1 MNNFS
6 IKKKADLA
14 LLFSAIGILVA
25 FPFHDTFAGG
35 LLFSLFSAATIGG
48 LADSFAVSA
57 LFGNPLRIRWP
68 AWMGTNIISRNR
80 ERLIGELVKMVQNDL
95 LTIPN
100 IKERLDEYNIA
111 DVLVTYLKQHGGEEG
126 INDILQQVAND
137 VITTIDLQELSR
149 TVQTFLLEHAD
160 AIPVANIAADA
171 GDWTI
176 KNGYDDRIIEFM
188 IPELIKIVKSAAFGS
203 VIDQII
209 NSAIRSYEGDKFRR
223 KLIDF
228 TAGLEAANLS
238 GRLQEWLVSF
248 LEKFHSED
256 HPQRKQLKAF
266 IASFVARLRTDEQLR
281 DRIEAGKETL
291 LAAVKAD
298 LKLDVY
304 IQRGLESLRQA
315 AAENAEGQLARYP
328 WIKDKVREGIA
339 YLEGNDVLLARLDE
353 YVKTTLLK
361 WMEQKH
367 SYIGKIVTDKLNSFS
382 EEELIELVKEKAG
395 RDLQY
400 IRINGIGVGALIG
413 VVLHLATFWI
423 GGQA

>member
-25 FPFHDTFAGG
+25 FPFHDTFVGG

-266 IASFVARLRTDEQLR
+266 IANFVARLRTDEQLR
-281 DRIEAGKETL
+281 DRIEAGKEKL

-328 WIKDKVREGIA
+328 WIKEKVREGVA
-339 YLEGNDVLLARLDE
+339 YLEGNAELLARVDQ
-353 YVKTTLLK
+353 YVKATLLK

>member
-223 KLIDF
+223 KLIDV

-248 LEKFHSED
+248 LEKFHSGD

-266 IASFVARLRTDEQLR
+266 IANFVARLRTDEQLR

-328 WIKDKVREGIA
+328 WIKEKVREGVA
-339 YLEGNDVLLARLDE
+339 YLEGNDELLARLDH

>member
-1 MNNFS
+1 MNKFS

-14 LLFSAIGILVA
+14 LLFSAIGIFIA
-25 FPFHDTFAGG
+25 FPFHENFVGG
-35 LLFSLFSAATIGG
+35 LFFSLFSAATIGG

-57 LFGNPLRIRWP
+57 LFGNPLQIKWP
-68 AWMGTNIISRNR
+68 VWMGTNIIARNR
-80 ERLIGELVKMVQNDL
+80 ERLIGELVQMVQNEL

-111 DVLVTYLKQHGGEEG
+111 DVLVAYLKQHGGEAG
-126 INDILQQVAND
+126 VNDILQQLADD
-137 VITTIDLQELSR
+137 VITTIDLQELAA

-160 AIPVANIAADA
+160 SIPVADIAADV

-176 KNGYDDRIIEFM
+176 KNGYDDRVIEFI
-188 IPELIKIVKSAAFGS
+188 IPELIKIVKSAPFGT
-203 VIDQII
+203 VVEQIV

-228 TAGLEAANLS
+228 TAGLESANIS
-238 GRLQEWLVSF
+238 GRLQTWIVSY
-248 LEKFHSED
+248 LQKFHSKE
-256 HPQRKQLKAF
+256 HPQRKELKAF
-266 IASFVARLRTDEQLR
+266 ITEFVVRLHTDEQLR
-281 DRIEAGKETL
+281 SRIEAGKTSL
-291 LAAVKAD
+291 LTAVKTD
-298 LKLDVY
+298 IRLDVY
-304 IQRGLESLRQA
+304 IQRGLESLRRA
-315 AAENAEGQLARYP
+315 AAANAEGKLARYP
-328 WIKDKVREGIA
+328 WIQEKVHEGIS
-339 YLEGNDVLLARLDE
+339 YLADNAELLSKLDQ

-361 WMEQKH
+361 WLEQKH
-367 SYIGKIVTDKLNSFS
+367 SYIGNMVSEKLTSFS
-382 EEELIELVKEKAG
+382 VEELTELVKEKAG

>member
-14 LLFSAIGILVA
+14 LLFSVIGILVA

-266 IASFVARLRTDEQLR
+266 IANFVARLRTDEQLR

-328 WIKDKVREGIA
+328 WIKEKVREGVA
-339 YLEGNDVLLARLDE
+339 YLEGNAELLARLDQ

>member
-6 IKKKADLA
+6 IKKKADAA

-35 LLFSLFSAATIGG
+35 LFFSLFSAATIGG

-57 LFGNPLRIRWP
+57 LFGNPLRIKWP
-68 AWMGTNIISRNR
+68 VWMGTNIISRNR

-100 IKERLDEYNIA
+100 IRERLDEYNIA

-137 VITTIDLQELSR
+137 VITTIDLQELAK

-203 VIDQII
+203 VVDQIV

-238 GRLQEWLVSF
+238 GRLQDWLVSF

-266 IASFVARLRTDEQLR
+266 IAGFVARLRTDEQLR

-291 LAAVKAD
+291 LAAVKDD

-328 WIKDKVREGIA
+328 WIREKLREGIA
-339 YLEGNDVLLARLDE
+339 YMEGNGELLSRIDQ

-382 EEELIELVKEKAG
+382 EEELTELVKEKAG

-413 VVLHLATFWI
+413 VILHLATFWI

>member
-1 MNNFS
+1 MNKFS

-14 LLFSAIGILVA
+14 LLFSAIGIFAA
-25 FPFHDTFAGG
+25 FPFHDTFMGG

-57 LFGNPLRIRWP
+57 LFGNPLRIKWP
-68 AWMGTNIISRNR
+68 SWMGTNIISRNR
-80 ERLIGELVKMVQNDL
+80 ERLIGELVKMVQNEL

-126 INDILQQVAND
+126 INDILQQVADD
-137 VITTIDLQELSR
+137 VITTIDLQELAKM
-149 TVQTFLLEHAD
+149 VQTFLFEHAD
-160 AIPVANIAADA
+160 SIPVADIAADA

-176 KNGYDDRIIEFM
+176 RNGYDDRIIEFI
-188 IPELIKIVKSAAFGS
+188 IPELIKIVKSAPFEAVVS
-203 VIDQII
+203 QIVD
-209 NSAIRSYEGDKFRR
+209 SAIRSYEGDQFRR
-223 KLIDF
+223 KLIDVS
-228 TAGLEAANLS
+228 AGLESANIS
-238 GRLQEWLVSF
+238 GKLQQWLVSF

-256 HPQRKQLKAF
+256 HPQRQKLKAF
-266 IASFVARLRTDEQLR
+266 IAQFVARLRTDEQLR
-281 DRIEAGKETL
+281 SRIEAGKAAL
-291 LAAVKAD
+291 LSSVKEAI
-298 LKLDVY
+298 KLDVY
-304 IQRGLESLRQA
+304 IQRGLESIRSA
-315 AAENAEGQLARYP
+315 AAANAEGQLARYP
-328 WIKDKVREGIA
+328 WIKEKLHEGIKT
-339 YLEGNDVLLARLDE
+339 LEGNKELLTRIDQ
-353 YVKTTLLK
+353 YVKTTVLK

-367 SYIGKIVTDKLNSFS
+367 SYIGRMVTDKLNSFS

-400 IRINGIGVGALIG
+400 IRINGMGVGALIG

>member
-14 LLFSAIGILVA
+14 LLFSAIGIFVA
-25 FPFHDTFAGG
+25 FPFHETFVGG

-57 LFGNPLRIRWP
+57 LFGNPLRIKWP

-111 DVLVTYLKQHGGEEG
+111 EVLVTYLKEHGGEEG
-126 INDILQQVAND
+126 VNDILQQVAND
-137 VITTIDLQELSR
+137 VITTIDLQELAK

-160 AIPVANIAADA
+160 SIPVSNIAADV

-176 KNGYDDRIIEFM
+176 RNGYDDRIIEFM
-188 IPELIKIVKSAAFGS
+188 IPELIKIVKSASFGS
-203 VIDQII
+203 VVDQIVK
-209 NSAIRSYEGDKFRR
+209 SAIKSYEGDKFRR

-228 TAGLEAANLS
+228 TAGLEAANIS
-238 GRLQEWLVSF
+238 GRLQDWLVSF
-248 LEKFHSED
+248 LEKFHDED
-256 HPQRKQLKAF
+256 HPQRKQIKAF
-266 IASFVARLRTDEQLR
+266 IAQIVVRLRTDEQLR
-281 DRIEAGKETL
+281 ERIEAGKLSL
-291 LAAVKAD
+291 LAAVKSD
-298 LKLDVY
+298 IRLDVY
-304 IQRGLESLRQA
+304 IERGLEALRKA
-315 AAENAEGQLARYP
+315 AADNAEGQLARYP
-328 WIKDKVREGIA
+328 WIKDKVREGVS
-339 YLEGNDVLLARLDE
+339 YLESNSELLERIDQ
-353 YVKTTLLK
+353 YVKTTVLK

-367 SYIGKIVTDKLNSFS
+367 SYIGKLVTDKLNDFS
-382 EEELIELVKEKAG
+382 EEELISLVKEKAG
-395 RDLQY
+395 KDLQY

-423 GGQA
+423 GGHA

>member
-1 MNNFS
+1 MNKWS

-14 LLFSAIGILVA
+14 LLFSAIGIFAA
-25 FPFHDTFAGG
+25 FPFHHSFAGG
-35 LLFSLFSAATIGG
+35 LFFSLFSAATIGG

-57 LFGNPLRIRWP
+57 LFGNPLRVKWP
-68 AWMGTNIISRNR
+68 VWMGTNIISRNR
-80 ERLIGELVKMVQNDL
+80 ERLISELVKMVQNEL

-126 INDILQQVAND
+126 VNDILQQLADD
-137 VITTIDLQELSR
+137 VITTIDLRELSI

-160 AIPVANIAADA
+160 SIPVADIAADA

-176 KNGYDDRIIEFM
+176 KNGYDDRIIEFI
-188 IPELIKIVKSAAFGS
+188 IPELIKIVKSAPFGS
-203 VIDQII
+203 VVTQLV
-209 NSAIRSYEGDKFRR
+209 NSAIRSYEGDKFGR
-223 KLIDF
+223 KLINVS
-228 TAGLEAANLS
+228 AGLEAATIS
-238 GRLQEWLVSF
+238 GRLQEWIVSF
-248 LEKFHSED
+248 LNEFHSGE
-256 HPQRKQLKAF
+256 HPQRKQIKAF
-266 IASFVARLRTDEQLR
+266 IEQFVVRLRMDEQLR
-281 DRIEAGKETL
+281 YRIEAGKTSL
-291 LAAVKAD
+291 LASVKNEI
-298 LKLDVY
+298 KLDDY
-304 IQRGLESLRQA
+304 IQRGLAAIRHA
-315 AAENAEGQLARYP
+315 AAANAEGQLTRYP
-328 WIKDKVREGIA
+328 WIKEKVHEGIA
-339 YLEGNDVLLARLDE
+339 YMEGNAELLSRIDQ

-367 SYIGKIVTDKLNSFS
+367 SYIGKLVTDKLGSFS
-382 EEELIELVKEKAG
+382 EAELIQLVKEKAG

>member
-6 IKKKADLA
+6 IKKKADAA

-35 LLFSLFSAATIGG
+35 LFFSLFSAATIGG

-57 LFGNPLRIRWP
+57 LFGNPLRIKWP
-68 AWMGTNIISRNR
+68 VWMGTNIISRNR

-100 IKERLDEYNIA
+100 IRERLDEYNIA
-111 DVLVTYLKQHGGEEG
+111 DVLVTYLKKHGGEEG

-137 VITTIDLQELSR
+137 VITTIDLQELAK

-160 AIPVANIAADA
+160 AIPVSNIAADA

-203 VIDQII
+203 VVDQIV

-228 TAGLEAANLS
+228 SAGLEAANLS
-238 GRLQEWLVSF
+238 GRLQDWLVSF

-266 IASFVARLRTDEQLR
+266 IAGFVARLRTDEQLR

-291 LAAVKAD
+291 LAAVKDD

-328 WIKDKVREGIA
+328 WIKEKLREGIA
-339 YLEGNDVLLARLDE
+339 YMEGNGELLSRIDQ

-382 EEELIELVKEKAG
+382 EEELTQLVKEKAG

-413 VVLHLATFWI
+413 VILHLATFWI